1 MHVVCK
7 WLVRTWTWICVL
19 GLLGGSS
26 TIAAEQRSFAGWEK
40 GSAYD
45 SHYKASDFDQFK
57 GTVEDIVEIT
67 PLPGMSKGVGLL
79 VRDEGKETVK
89 VHLGPKDFVDLK
101 GIALKKGDKV
111 KIKGAWA
118 EIGGDD
124 VFMASKVKKGET
136 TELKLRLTKDG
147 TPFWTMT
154 PEEMSRELEKD

>member
-1 MHVVCK
+1 
-7 WLVRTWTWICVL
+7 VL
-19 GLLGGSS
+19 GLLGGTSI
-26 TIAAEQRSFAGWEK
+26 IAAEQRSFAGWEK
-40 GSAYD
+40 GGAYD

-79 VRDEGKETVK
+79 VRDEGKEIVK

-118 EIGGDD
+118 EISGDD

-154 PEEMSRELEKD
+154 PEEMSREQEKD